1 MLIFDSSR
9 IEIWND
15 GPCFA
20 MNVLTGGI
28 IFLLMAVPVTA
39 VMLLG
44 AAWADDDD
52 LIKFC
57 VIDNFANDF
66 GLHSG
71 HRSRV
76 HKTEMDDARK

>member
-1 MLIFDSSR
+1 
-9 IEIWND
+9 
-15 GPCFA
+15 
-20 MNVLTGGI
+20 MNVLTGGR
-28 IFLLMAVPVTA
+28 IFILMAVPVVA

-44 AAWADDDD
+44 AAWADDDE
-52 LIKFC
+52 LIKFR

-71 HRSRV
+71 HQPRV